1 MFNRNFFIVKLSYN
15 RKKIAEWQD
24 SSPPNPCRGRGFW
37 CRGVIYH
44 VPNSKKGNENCYENF
59 DKATKKTDNS
69 LWKIDRALSVMMI
82 YLFLSKKK
90 QAVLKLKTGCF
101 FLQKHGFHL
110 RKQFS
115 IELLSVK
122 FTF

>member
-1 MFNRNFFIVKLSYN
+1 
-15 RKKIAEWQD
+15 
-24 SSPPNPCRGRGFW
+24 
-37 CRGVIYH
+37 
-44 VPNSKKGNENCYENF
+44 
-59 DKATKKTDNS
+59 
-69 LWKIDRALSVMMI
+69 MMI

-101 FLQKHGFHL
+101 FLQKHRFHL

>member
-1 MFNRNFFIVKLSYN
+1 MIFL
-15 RKKIAEWQD
+15 
-24 SSPPNPCRGRGFW
+24 CRGRGF
-37 CRGVIYH
+37 CRRGRDFCRRGVIYH

-101 FLQKHGFHL
+101 FLQKHRFHL

-115 IELLSVK
+115 IELLSMK

>member
-1 MFNRNFFIVKLSYN
+1 MIFL
-15 RKKIAEWQD
+15 
-24 SSPPNPCRGRGFW
+24 CRGRGF
-37 CRGVIYH
+37 CRRGRDFCRRGVIYH

-115 IELLSVK
+115 IELVSVK